1 MCRLFGFRSAVE
13 SRAHE
18 SLVAAEN
25 ALLRQSERH
34 PDGWGVAYYV
44 QSFPHL
50 FRSAERALGSD
61 LFREVSGLVSTNTLL
76 AHIRKAT
83 VGDLSLLNTH
93 PFQFANWCFAHN
105 GEIAGF
111 AADPDVREAVGRE
124 VDERFRS
131 FVMGS
136 TDSEMCF
143 YVFLSRLSRR
153 VRALHERG
161 VSIEAVS
168 DSLRETADTVRRIG
182 ERLGHDRSLLTFVV
196 TNGNLM
202 AGYAEGRE
210 LFFSTYKSRC
220 PERESCHA
228 FAPECEAEVAPGGH
242 VNHLVL
248 ASEQVAIQPNV
259 WRPIPD
265 GGLVAVDWGMR
276 LSRAGSM

>member
-13 SRAHE
+13 SHAHQ

-44 QSFPHL
+44 HSYPHL

-61 LFREVSGLVSTNTLL
+61 LFREVSGLVSTTTLV

-83 VGDLSLLNTH
+83 VGELTLLNTH

-111 AADPDVREAVGRE
+111 AKEAAVREVARNQI
-124 VDERFRS
+124 DARFRG

-136 TDSEMCF
+136 TDSEVCF
-143 YVFLSRLSRR
+143 YAFLSRLARR
-153 VRALHERG
+153 VDSLHARG
-161 VSIEAVS
+161 VPMEAVA
-168 DSLRETADTVRRIG
+168 DSLREMADTMRGIG
-182 ERLGHDRSLLTFVV
+182 DRLGGGRSLLTFLV

-202 AGYAEGRE
+202 AGYREGRE
-210 LFFSTYKSRC
+210 LHFSTYKTRC
-220 PERESCHA
+220 AERDTCHA
-228 FAPECEAEVAPGGH
+228 WAPECEAEVAPGQH

-248 ASEQVAIQPNV
+248 SSEQIAMQPNV
-259 WRPIPD
+259 WRDVPE
-265 GGLVAVDWGMR
+265 GGLVGVDWGMR
-276 LSRAGSM
+276 LYQG